1 MCTNLP
7 GGRSVEEGAILG
19 RTTELS
25 ATVNSKIDHI
35 ISEIGLDRANFR
47 YIDHSMEKWV
57 KFVTKFYYFNYLI
70 YIADAFYK
78 ICEGIK
84 KLINYQ

>member
-47 YIDHSMEKWV
+47 YIDHSMEK
-57 KFVTKFYYFNYLI
+57 
-70 YIADAFYK
+70 
-78 ICEGIK
+78 
-84 KLINYQ
+84 